1 MSNKKTIFGNRMKD
15 PQLHVVLIEPE
26 IPGNTGNIGRTCV
39 GLGVPLHIVGKIGFK
54 LDDAHLKRAGLD
66 YWPKLQL
73 KMYADWDTFL
83 ASLPAAARLY
93 FLSTKGSTSVWDV
106 KFASPAYVIFGSES
120 RGFPPSFYQT
130 YREQLVRIPIKA
142 DIRSLNLAT
151 AAGVVAF
158 EVARQLQI

>member
-1 MSNKKTIFGNRMKD
+1 
-15 PQLHVVLIEPE
+15 L
-26 IPGNTGNIGRTCV
+26 
-39 GLGVPLHIVGKIGFK
+39 KI
-54 LDDAHLKRAGLD
+54 
-66 YWPKLQL
+66 
-73 KMYADWDTFL
+73 YADWDTFL
-83 ASLPAAARLY
+83 ASLPAEAKLY
-93 FLSTKGSTSVWDV
+93 FLSTKGKTSIWEV

-130 YREQLVRIPIKA
+130 YRDKLVRIPIRD

>member
-1 MSNKKTIFGNRMKD
+1 MKD
-15 PQLHVVLIEPE
+15 PQLHIVLIEPE
-26 IPGNTGNIGRTCV
+26 IPGNTGNVGRTCV

-66 YWPKLQL
+66 YWPKLKL
-73 KMYADWDTFL
+73 KLYANWDTFL
-83 ASLPAAARLY
+83 ASLPAETNLY
-93 FLSTKGSTSVWDV
+93 FLSTKGITSIWDV

-130 YREQLVRIPIKA
+130 YQDKLVRIPIRD